1 MAILRT
7 VVKLGL
13 AKKLIDELR
22 KPQNQRR
29 IKALVASAKAKRS
42 ASRRRPGP

>member
-7 VVKLGL
+7 LAKLGL
-13 AKKLIDELR
+13 AKKVIDELR
-22 KPQNQRR
+22 KPQNQQR

-42 ASRRRPGP
+42 RGRRPGS